1 MVKTQGSKL
10 KPLHKQCL
18 TFSQKTP
25 SIVLKWIFL
34 GLLSTSY
41 FHTIIFLFSYF
52 HQKFRIGILRFKN
65 PNFKSDACLEEWS
78 GDVCDQMQL
87 ILPQG
92 ENCGYTTTN
101 VKKYGF
107 PKSFVPILK
116 KDPQYLG
123 SKMKP
128 MWRQSF
134 TYYQTTPSFVPIL
147 IFMAGY
153 FIFPGYRI
161 LNNLIITLCIQD
173 LNA

>member
-41 FHTIIFLFSYF
+41 FRTIIFLFSYF

-116 KDPQYLG
+116 KRP
-123 SKMKP
+123 
-128 MWRQSF
+128 
-134 TYYQTTPSFVPIL
+134 T
-147 IFMAGY
+147 IFGLKDETNVKTK
-153 FIFPGYRI
+153 FH
-161 LNNLIITLCIQD
+161 LLSNNP
-173 LNA
+173 